1 MQSQGQGT
9 QARAET
15 QAQAAAEAAAR
26 AAEVAAA
33 RAVRAMEAQQPVIV
47 DVGPRG
53 GGVQVIRSPG
63 SPTAIWQAARQQRSE
78 LRDQLERL
86 EDQRSDIQQELRQNT
101 GDADKKGLEQ
111 RLLNIDARIGDVEKQ
126 LAAADANVAAAAAI
140 PGAVQEPRPIPRQGP
155 PEEFFVLA
163 GIFMFV
169 VILPLTI
176 AYARRIWRRGAA
188 VVSAIPQEIYDRFAR
203 LDQAIDSV
211 AIEVER
217 IGEGQRFLTR
227 VYTDS
232 QRGLGAGPAERVEA
246 PDRERVGERH
256 RT

>member
-1 MQSQGQGT
+1 MQSQGQAA
-9 QARAET
+9 QARAEV

-26 AAEVAAA
+26 AAEIAAA
-33 RAVRAMEAQQPVIV
+33 NAVRAIQAQEPVV
-47 DVGPRG
+47 VGGRG
-53 GGVQVIRSPG
+53 GGFRVVNLQG
-63 SPTAIWQAARQQRSE
+63 SPTAVWQAARQQRNE

-86 EDQRSDIQQELRQNT
+86 EDQRNEIQQELRQNT

-111 RLLNIDARIGDVEKQ
+111 RLSNVDARIGDVEKQ

-155 PEEFFVLA
+155 PEELFVLI
-163 GIFMFV
+163 GIFMFIV
-169 VILPLTI
+169 VLPLTI

-188 VVSAIPQEIYDRFAR
+188 VVSTIPQEIYDRFAR

-232 QRGLGAGPAERVEA
+232 QRGLGAGPAERIET
-246 PDRERVGERH
+246 PDRERVGDRH